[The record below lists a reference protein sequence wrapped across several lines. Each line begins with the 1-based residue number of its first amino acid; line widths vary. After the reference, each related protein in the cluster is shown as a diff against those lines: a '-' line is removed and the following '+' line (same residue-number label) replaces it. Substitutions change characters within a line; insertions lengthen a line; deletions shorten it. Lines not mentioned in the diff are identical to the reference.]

1 METHRANTVC
11 AGCHKVMD
19 PVGFALEN
27 FDGVGQYR
35 ATYDGEQIDPSGVLF
50 EGSKVDGPVGLRQTI
65 AKRPDVFVGVMTER
79 LLTYALGRPLT
90 TADMPAVRK
99 IVASAAKT
107 NYKFSSLVAGI
118 VDSTPFQMRLSAG
131 KAAEG
136 GQ

>member
-1 METHRANTVC
+1 
-11 AGCHKVMD
+11 
-19 PVGFALEN
+19 
-27 FDGVGQYR
+27 
-35 ATYDGEQIDPSGVLF
+35 
-50 EGSKVDGPVGLRQTI
+50 
-65 AKRPDVFVGVMTER
+65 
-79 LLTYALGRPLT
+79 
-90 TADMPAVRK
+90 MPAVRK